1 MIWVRSEGM
10 GADTMAA
17 PTPTLHI
24 DLSQQ
29 EPIPPD
35 GVAAALALMQ
45 SGKLHRYGET
55 DGKLSPVSALEAA
68 FAAELG
74 LPYCVALNSCG
85 SSMFVALKSAG
96 VMPGDA
102 VLSNCFTLAPVPGA
116 LAHAGARPVLVDVCD
131 DYTIDLDDLARKARS
146 SGAKTLLLS
155 HMRGHICDMTRLS
168 AVCTEH
174 GLALIEDCA
183 HTMGAG
189 WDGRATG
196 TWGQAGCFS
205 LQSYKHANSGEGGLL
220 VTRDPDLAA
229 RAILYSGSYMFY
241 AAHGARPDEAVFER
255 WKYSTPNFSLRMGNL
270 PAALALPQ
278 LGPVLADRGR
288 RWNQRYHWLSQA
300 LAGAPGL
307 QLPERLPK
315 EQFVASSLQFSL
327 PGLGREAIGRFLAL
341 CAARSLHIKWFGADE
356 PKGFTSVWQHWRF
369 FGEPQVLPNAER
381 VMAGLCDMRLPLTLS
396 EPDCQAIAAVVH
408 ESLALL
414 LPSGGPNQAVAGQ
427 GFSRGPGRPG

>member
-1 MIWVRSEGM
+1 
-10 GADTMAA
+10 MAA
-17 PTPTLHI
+17 PIPTPGTTLHF

-131 DYTIDLDDLARKARS
+131 DYTIDLDDLVRKARS

-196 TWGQAGCFS
+196 TWGLAACFS

-341 CAARSLHIKWFGADE
+341 CAARGLHIKWFGAE
-356 PKGFTSVWQHWRF
+356 EAKGFTSVWQHWRF

-396 EPDCQAIAAVVH
+396 ELDCQAIAAVVH

-414 LPSGGPNQAVAGQ
+414 LPSGVPNQDAAGQ